1 MPQVYNDG
9 KATARPGLHHEAAA
23 EGSIGNFW
31 IYDWLANDGIT
42 GNAPMLVY
50 PFTRPPESPQMVGIT
65 LFVAAT
71 IALTGTTFGQCG
83 STIQVEEDET
93 LSDLAERC
101 QTTEARIL
109 DLNPKIEG
117 SKDLRAGMNLILAAP
132 SAGEAAAKAREAADS
147 LFARLKSYAQDAGRS
162 IERATETASQSLE
175 EFIQQNPD
183 LHQRVR
189 KLGQRLNIPGMEKV
203 EAQVSLSVRKG
214 AAGTPVTLSVIGL
227 PSGKRV
233 EIAGG
238 SPGSDYQIIE
248 SARTSTEGTLQFTVQ
263 LPTWADPSSTSCS

>member
-1 MPQVYNDG
+1 
-9 KATARPGLHHEAAA
+9 
-23 EGSIGNFW
+23 
-31 IYDWLANDGIT
+31 
-42 GNAPMLVY
+42 
-50 PFTRPPESPQMVGIT
+50 MVGIT

-71 IALTGTTFGQCG
+71 IALTGTAFGQCG
-83 STIQVEEDET
+83 STIQVKEGET

-203 EAQVSLSVRKG
+203 EAHVSLSVRKG
-214 AAGTPVTLSVIGL
+214 AAGTPVTLIRNWATFWVSALRL
-227 PSGKRV
+227 PVAR
-233 EIAGG
+233 
-238 SPGSDYQIIE
+238 PGATTKS
-248 SARTSTEGTLQFTVQ
+248 SSLLAPARKGRCSLLFSCRRG
-263 LPTWADPSSTSCS
+263 PTPSSTSCS